1 MRQILLI
8 LSLVLFFSCASDS
21 NKTEKKP
28 LTQDSSTISPPS
40 TDTDVEVENEG
51 LIIEGQLESVNS
63 GTVFLEAN
71 QQGKNVKVASSE
83 IDDSGGFKIQ
93 SDAIQKNYAYKL
105 VLPNAEELFLYLD
118 ANEIHVNE
126 VAGNLVISGSEESK
140 YYNDYMQIIMNY
152 NADLSELNKSY
163 QHYANTG
170 NTKEAQ
176 KVSEEFSKIN
186 TQRLN
191 ALKTL
196 LSNMPASMTL
206 MNGLLEF
213 LDDADNHSAFLKS
226 SLEKI
231 KASSAD
237 VPNKEEFVKHI
248 ESKLVL
254 SKGNVAPNFTLPT
267 PAGGTISLSSLR
279 GKYVLIDFWASWCSP
294 CRAENPNVVKVY
306 EKYKKDGFEILG
318 VSLDKDKERWLNA
331 IEKDGL
337 VWKHGSDLKFWQS
350 DVAQLYGVTGIPFT
364 VLVDKSGV
372 IIEKNLRGAALEE
385 KLKTIFKH

>member
-372 IIEKNLRGAALEE
+372 ILEKNLRGAALEE